1 MYARKKWARIC
12 KYICV
17 SKHYKT
23 YKVYAAYRL
32 YIYRFI
38 LFKRNLCF
46 LLFIFAY
53 LSLVTSIY
61 ITFSIRILLA
71 TKYNIFACLKSDT
84 HTAKCV
90 EVVVFRIF
98 LSITDFLKSS
108 TMTDWLGWIAWCWAT
123 ECLVSVLSFYASRYD
138 SRRYFIYFLVCIY
151 VSRLFTI
158 RFIDLNDIKA
168 NIFRAIV

>member
-1 MYARKKWARIC
+1 MYRYDRKKSTDLSKQCTLVKKWARIC

-53 LSLVTSIY
+53 LSLVTRIY

-71 TKYNIFACLKSDT
+71 TKYFCLSQVWHTHGKVRRSSSFPHIFEYNRFFEVFHNDRLTRLNCLVLSYWVPCFSFEFL
-84 HTAKCV
+84 CV
-90 EVVVFRIF
+90 EI
-98 LSITDFLKSS
+98 
-108 TMTDWLGWIAWCWAT
+108 WQ
-123 ECLVSVLSFYASRYD
+123 
-138 SRRYFIYFLVCIY
+138 
-151 VSRLFTI
+151 
-158 RFIDLNDIKA
+158 
-168 NIFRAIV
+168 